1 MTSTEAALAVMARLY
16 GPDAETQR
24 RGLPEIADGL
34 HTQLCELYA
43 RPSAFDAETVAANLD
58 GARRALMRYA
68 DTLRREG
75 ES

>member
-1 MTSTEAALAVMARLY
+1 MTSTEAAVAIMARLY

-24 RGLPEIADGL
+24 RGMPEIADGL

-43 RPSAFDAETVAANLD
+43 CPSAHAAETLAANLE
-58 GARRALMRYA
+58 GARRAVLRYA

-75 ES
+75 IG